1 MSCAGDMYLSY
12 WEEIDMRKTRIGLM
26 VVASHFESGGERAD
40 DLTKATKDMLLN
52 AGYEVLAA
60 SKTVWDP
67 ADAMEQGAL
76 ISKGEPDLVL
86 VIHASWVLDSLQF
99 ALQTAMDCPMVMWA
113 VPYINTF
120 SLACVQH
127 FGSVLKQRGMSCRYL
142 YGLPGDKA
150 LQNRLAV
157 YAAAA
162 RAHHAVKK
170 ARVALIGP
178 RQTWRVAG
186 PQDSTIEEWDFSE
199 KFGASII
206 HIEMEELIGAAE
218 AQSESAALEALN
230 TIRKDR
236 LGKCLADDECL
247 LWYAKVYLGIKQLAS
262 QYGLSAVA
270 AECYPNYIGLTNV
283 PASWLADEGFVVET
297 EGDIGHA
304 TMMLALNEMAP
315 GITALAEAGGYD
327 VASNGLYLAHGG
339 SSAHSL
345 AGDAST
351 AYIPKT
357 GKFVGLK
364 YKPTPVVT
372 LASIRG
378 GNGAYR
384 LSVTTGS
391 IEEANQAEWEDA
403 GYRLVAKFRPRIS
416 VEDFFDGLLD
426 AGTDHHVLIH
436 EGDLTRQLAVFCDLF
451 GVEKVDL

>member
-1 MSCAGDMYLSY
+1 
-12 WEEIDMRKTRIGLM
+12 MRKTKIGLM

-40 DLTKATKDMLLN
+40 ELTKATKQMLAD

-60 SKTVWDP
+60 KKTVWDS
-67 ADAMEQGAL
+67 ADAMEEGAF
-76 ISKGEPDLVL
+76 ISKGEPDLLLVL
-86 VIHASWVLDSLQF
+86 HASWVLDSLQF
-99 ALQTAMDCPMVMWA
+99 VLQNTVDCPLVMWA

-127 FGSVLKQRGMSCRYL
+127 FGSVLKQRGMSCNYL

-150 LQNRLAV
+150 LQDNLAI

-162 RAHHAVKK
+162 KAAHSVKRAS
-170 ARVALIGP
+170 VALIGP

-186 PQDSTIEEWDFSE
+186 PQDSTIEEWDFSK
-199 KFGASII
+199 KFGTSIV
-206 HIEMEELIGAAE
+206 HIEMEELMEAAN
-218 AQSESAALEALN
+218 AQSEEEAKKALKE
-230 TIRKDR
+230 IRKNR
-236 LGKCLADDECL
+236 LGRCLADDECL
-247 LWYAKVYLGIKQLAS
+247 VWYAKVYLGIKKIAS
-262 QYGLSAVA
+262 RYGLSAVA

-304 TMMLALNEMAP
+304 ALMLALNEMAP

-327 VASNGLYLAHGG
+327 IPSNGLYLAHGG

-345 AGDAST
+345 AGDVST

-364 YKPTPVVT
+364 YKPVPVVT

-378 GNGAYR
+378 FDGSYKMSVATGAMD
-384 LSVTTGS
+384 
-391 IEEANQAEWEDA
+391 EANQAEWEDA
-403 GYRLVAKFRPRIS
+403 GYRLVAKFKPKMK
-416 VEDFFDGLLD
+416 VEDFFGRML
-426 AGTDHHVLIH
+426 ATGTDHHVLIH
-436 EGDLTRQLAVFCDLF
+436 EGDLDKQLSVFCDLLKI
-451 GVEKVDL
+451 EKVDL